1 MSLNFAGIIYED
13 EHGHKVINLP
23 VLGRE
28 HFFCVKRFIETA
40 EEDPVVKVNYDS
52 LRKIVD
58 HEETLGVRDKKGLD
72 FTVKIKV
79 DREEL
84 DRAIKDI
91 KLLCEKMGNIDLL
104 GL

>member
-1 MSLNFAGIIYED
+1 M
-13 EHGHKVINLP
+13 
-23 VLGRE
+23 
-28 HFFCVKRFIETA
+28 
-40 EEDPVVKVNYDS
+40 
-52 LRKIVD
+52 
-58 HEETLGVRDKKGLD
+58 RDKKGLD